1 LNEPDPTGETTPV
14 DGQAPAPADGPW
26 PSEARALA
34 AASLRRLG
42 SAIIDH
48 EIDDALLTEI
58 TAAVQDLLPR
68 IEAGAERVHTL
79 LARGTD
85 AFGTGPQ
92 SGDIEP
98 ASNTTFSD
106 SIVSG
111 RTNPMG
117 MGAELVLR
125 QEEALLTVTLGSA
138 FEGAPGRAHG
148 GMVAALIDEA
158 MGFALSAS
166 GITAFTG
173 RLTLTYRA
181 PTPVGVPLE
190 GHARVAHRQGR
201 KLTITAE
208 LRCGETLLAEA
219 EGLFI
224 VVEAAHFLGQEP
236 ERNT

>member
-1 LNEPDPTGETTPV
+1 LLASTLLDRADSVTDPIAT
-14 DGQAPAPADGPW
+14 
-26 PSEARALA
+26 RALA

-42 SAIIDH
+42 HAIIDH
-48 EIDDALLTEI
+48 EVDDALLTEL
-58 TAAVQDLLPR
+58 TATVDALLPQV
-68 IEAGAERVHTL
+68 ESGAERIHRL
-79 LARGTD
+79 LAGGPD
-85 AFGTGPQ
+85 VFG
-92 SGDIEP
+92 SGNALEGEP
-98 ASNTTFSD
+98 ASNSTFSD

-117 MGAELVLR
+117 IGAELKLLHD
-125 QEEALLTVTLGSA
+125 ETHLTVTLGSA

-148 GMVAALIDEA
+148 GIVAALIDEA
-158 MGFALSAS
+158 MGFALSSS

-181 PTPVGVPLE
+181 PTPVGEPLQ

-208 LRCGETLLAEA
+208 LRCGEILLAEA

-224 VVEAAHFLGQEP
+224 VVDAAHFLGHRP
-236 ERNT
+236 DRNT

>member
-1 LNEPDPTGETTPV
+1 VTDPI
-14 DGQAPAPADGPW
+14 A
-26 PSEARALA
+26 ARARA
-34 AASLRRLG
+34 AASLRRL
-42 SAIIDH
+42 SNAIIDH
-48 EIDDALLTEI
+48 EVDDALLNEL
-58 TAAVQDLLPR
+58 TATVDAFLPQV
-68 IEAGAERVHTL
+68 ESGAERMHTL
-79 LARGTD
+79 LARGPEV
-85 AFGTGPQ
+85 FGSGPA

-98 ASNTTFSD
+98 ASNSTFSD

-111 RTNPMG
+111 LTNPMG
-117 MGAELVLR
+117 IGAQLKLR
-125 QEEALLTVTLGSA
+125 HDQAHLTVTLGSA

-148 GMVAALIDEA
+148 GIVAALIDEA

-181 PTPVGVPLE
+181 PTPVGELLE
-190 GHARVAHRQGR
+190 GQARVAHRQGR

-208 LRCGETLLAEA
+208 LRCGDTLLAEA

-224 VVEAAHFLGQEP
+224 VVDAAHFLGTVP

>member
-1 LNEPDPTGETTPV
+1 MSEPDHTNVTAPTPE
-14 DGQAPAPADGPW
+14 DGPW
-26 PSEARALA
+26 PSEARRLA
-34 AASLRRLG
+34 AASLRRL
-42 SAIIDH
+42 SNAIIDH
-48 EIDDALLTEI
+48 EVDDAVLAEI
-58 TAAVQDLLPR
+58 TATVKHLLPR

-79 LARGTD
+79 LAMGPG
-85 AFGTGPQ
+85 AFGSGPRQ
-92 SGDIEP
+92 VDEP
-98 ASNTTFSD
+98 ASNGTFSD

-117 MGAELVLR
+117 IGAALELR
-125 QEEALLTVTLGSA
+125 HEEAFLTVTLGSA

-148 GMVAALIDEA
+148 GIVAALIDEA
-158 MGFALSAS
+158 MGFALSSS

-181 PTPVGVPLE
+181 PTPVGLPLE

-219 EGLFI
+219 EALFI
-224 VVEAAHFLGQEP
+224 VVEASHFLGQEP

>member
-1 LNEPDPTGETTPV
+1 MTDPI
-14 DGQAPAPADGPW
+14 A
-26 PSEARALA
+26 ARALA
-34 AASLRRLG
+34 AASLRRL
-42 SAIIDH
+42 SNAIIDH
-48 EIDDALLTEI
+48 EVDDALLNEL
-58 TAAVQDLLPR
+58 TATVDAILPR
-68 IEAGAERVHTL
+68 VASGAERVHTL
-79 LARGTD
+79 LARGPD
-85 AFGTGPQ
+85 AFRSGGA

-98 ASNTTFSD
+98 ASNSTFSD

-111 RTNPMG
+111 LTNPMG
-117 MGAELVLR
+117 IGAQLQLL
-125 QEEALLTVTLGSA
+125 QNEAHLTVTLGSA

-148 GMVAALIDEA
+148 GIVAALIDEA

-181 PTPVGVPLE
+181 PTPVGELLQ